1 MALLYTAAAERGR
14 RWAAMFAEAMPDLE
28 MRLAPDIGDPA
39 DIRYLA
45 AWTLTP
51 GLIETLPN
59 LEVLFSIGA
68 GVDQLDLAQVP
79 SHVTVV
85 RLVDPNLADAMADY
99 VAMSVLALHR
109 DLFAYLD
116 QQRQQVWRALP
127 QTAAQDRRVGMMG
140 LGQMGATAL
149 AALAPFGFALNGW
162 SRSARDIAGVACFH
176 GEAGLDAFLATT
188 DIMVCLLPLTDDTRG
203 ILGRDLFAKL
213 PRGAAIVSAGRG
225 GHLDPEALIAALDS
239 GHLSRAILDVTP
251 IEPLPA
257 GDPLWSHPKIVL
269 TPHAAAATDAEGSGK
284 ALIANLRR
292 HRAGEAMVGVVD
304 RGRGY

>member
-14 RWAAMFAEAMPDLE
+14 RWAAMLAEAMPDLE
-28 MRLAPDIGDPA
+28 VRLAPDIGDPA

-68 GVDQLDLAQVP
+68 GVDQLDLSQVP

-127 QTAAQDRRVGMMG
+127 QTAARDRRVGMMG

-176 GEAGLDAFLATT
+176 GEAGLDAFLSTT
-188 DIMVCLLPLTDDTRG
+188 DILVCLLPLTEDTRG

-225 GHLDPEALIAALDS
+225 GHLHPAALIAALDS

-257 GDPLWSHPKIVL
+257 GDPLWTHPKVVL